1 MVTSKSTIAENFVK
15 NKLLN
20 GDVYDTRYLWYS
32 KIQEK
37 AQDIEQKAPS
47 QSSYIQ
53 MKRLLDKGT
62 DLRKKFTGE
71 NLDKIPFDFFVENKN
86 DIYFIEVK
94 ITERNN
100 YSWGETQTIGGWA
113 TKECRIPLYFIVLY
127 ARHINVD
134 KIEVDK
140 IELKYLAS
148 CRKSVLPS
156 KDKEHNKRILLYG
169 NFFKFEYC
177 NEETCNKVVKK
188 EYQDIIIK

>member
-1 MVTSKSTIAENFVK
+1 MTSKSTNAENFVK
-15 NKLLN
+15 DELLN
-20 GDVYDTRYLWYS
+20 GDVYDTRYLRYS

-71 NLDKIPFDFFVENKN
+71 NLDKIPFDLFVENKN

-113 TKECRIPLYFIVLY
+113 TKECGIPLYFIVLY
-127 ARHINVD
+127 GCRINADEIKVD
-134 KIEVDK
+134 EID
-140 IELKYLAS
+140 LKYLER
-148 CRKSVLPS
+148 CTIPVLPS
-156 KDKEHNKRILLYG
+156 KDKENNKRILQYE
-169 NFFKFEYC
+169 NFFKFKYC
-177 NEETCNKVVKK
+177 NEKTCNKVVKK